1 MKDSYKK
8 LLRTEIKGIPHE
20 YQWAAFL
27 LPVFLLLVAFASWK
41 VHPLGPTSLLTC
53 DLFHQYAP
61 ILAEIRSK
69 ILSGESLFYTWNMGA
84 GTNFWPVL
92 SYNGASPL
100 NLILLLFPQA
110 YLSDGITL
118 LILIR
123 TGLSG
128 LFFSL
133 LIYRKDGHEG
143 PSVLA
148 LSTAYALCGYVL
160 AYFWALMWMDAVVLL
175 PLVVLGLWKIFIGEK
190 PRLYVAAL
198 FLLIFSNFY
207 FGFFVSIFLLLF
219 APVLYMEARQKSVF
233 AIRSL
238 PAMLRF
244 AGYSILSAGMTAVLL
259 LPTVLALKTTAA
271 AADTLSL
278 TPDLS
283 FTFFDF
289 LSRFLLHA
297 DPVIRE
303 GLPNVYCSVVILLL
317 IILYALCRTI
327 PFSLRVASMG
337 LAFILYISMDSQVL
351 NFFWHGMHYTNQI
364 PYRQAFLMCFLLL
377 YMASQTMQHMDGLT
391 RNKVFYA
398 GAAVLVYLVLLD
410 RSQSAEIQKNYWL
423 IYGSAAFVIVY
434 TAVLSGFFA
443 SEKGRRWAQKAFL
456 YAVILEL
463 FFASEFALANL
474 EKMEHLTYAPA
485 YGQFQ
490 EEIHSDLAAAD
501 GGSFSR
507 AILLPALT
515 GNDGALYH
523 VKTTTVF
530 ASTTPE
536 KYVQFM
542 GSLGFANNRKYEVN
556 AEGLTEVS
564 ARLLGIRHTVQF
576 TGGQSVQESTMTG
589 TSAYSAAVLG
599 TASTDASAKSDVMYS
614 GYTITTDD
622 KVLPLGFFVPSEGIL
637 TELNL
642 GLSPFEQTNALMES
656 MGVQPAYQKST
667 LKLIS
672 SSNII
677 QTQDADYYLIQTSGQ
692 TSSISLTTDSN
703 FLGKEVLLYPGTRQK
718 LTVRV
723 TRMNRSTG
731 ANSVTVLTS
740 LPGQIINC
748 GKSPESVDETITIQL
763 VISSAETET
772 FPIYCYSIDTE
783 ALDAATQ
790 TLSSQPLTVT
800 SFDTTHIA
808 GSVDFAKDG
817 SLFTSI
823 PYDAGWTVKIDG
835 TAVKTQAAYGALLSV
850 PVSGGFHEITFSYQ
864 PPGFIPGLLISLIL
878 TADFVLLS
886 IANPFAFIF
895 SRRKGRKES
904 SRTEEK
910 EE

>member
-27 LPVFLLLVAFASWK
+27 LPVFLLIVAFASWK
-41 VHPLGPTSLLTC
+41 VHPLGETSLLTC

-69 ILSGESLFYTWNMGA
+69 ILSGDSLFYTWNMGS
-84 GTNFWPVL
+84 GTNFWPIL

-100 NLILLLFPQA
+100 NIILLLFPQA

-133 LIYRKDGHEG
+133 LIYKKDGREG
-143 PSVLA
+143 AAMLA

-175 PLVVLGLWKIFIGEK
+175 PLVVLGLWKIFTGEK

-207 FGFFVSIFLLLF
+207 FGFFACLFLLLF

-238 PAMLRF
+238 PAVLRF

-259 LPTVLALKTTAA
+259 LPTVIALKTTAA
-271 AADTLSL
+271 ATDSLSL

-303 GLPNVYCSVVILLL
+303 GLPNVYCSVAILLL
-317 IILYALCRTI
+317 IILYAICRTI
-327 PFSLRVASMG
+327 PFSLRAASLG
-337 LAFILYISMDSQVL
+337 LAFLLYISMDSQVL

-377 YMASQTMQHMDGLT
+377 YMANQVMQHMDGLS
-391 RNKVFYA
+391 RNKVCYA
-398 GAAVLVYLVLLD
+398 GAAVLIYLVLLD
-410 RSQSAEIQKNYWL
+410 RSQSVEIQKNYWL
-423 IYGSAAFVIVY
+423 IYGSAAFVIAY
-434 TAVLSGFFA
+434 TVIFSGFFT
-443 SEKGRRWAQKAFL
+443 SEKGSKWAQKAFL
-456 YAVILEL
+456 YAIILEL
-463 FFASEFALANL
+463 FFASEFAVANL
-474 EKMEHLTYAPA
+474 EKTEHLSYAPA

-490 EEIHSDLAAAD
+490 KEIAKDLAAAD
-501 GGSFSR
+501 GGQFAR

-523 VKTTTVF
+523 VKTTSIF
-530 ASTTPE
+530 ASTTSE

-542 GSLGFANNRKYEVN
+542 GSLGFANNQKYEVN

-564 ARLLGIRHTVQF
+564 ARLLGIRYTVQF
-576 TGGQSVQESTMTG
+576 TGGQSVQKNITTG
-589 TSAYSAAVLG
+589 TSALTAAVLG
-599 TASTDASAKSDVMYS
+599 AASTGASTKSDVIYS
-614 GYTITTDD
+614 GYTITADD
-622 KVLPLGFFVPSEGIL
+622 KVLPLGFFVPSAGIL
-637 TELNL
+637 NELNL

-656 MGVQPAYQKST
+656 MGVPPVYEKST
-667 LKLIS
+667 LTLIS
-672 SSNII
+672 SSNIV
-677 QTQDADYYLIQTSGQ
+677 QTEDADNYLIQTSGQ
-692 TSSISLTTDSN
+692 TSSISLTTDIISSE
-703 FLGKEVLLYPGTRQK
+703 KDVLLYPGTWQE

-731 ANSVTVLTS
+731 ANTVTVLKS
-740 LPGQIINC
+740 LPGQIIDC
-748 GKSPESVDETITIQL
+748 GKSPVSGDETMTIQL
-763 VISSAETET
+763 VISAADSET
-772 FPIYCYSIDTE
+772 FPIYCYSIDSA

-800 SFDTTHIA
+800 SFDSTHIA
-808 GSVDFAKDG
+808 GTVNFAEDG
-817 SLFTSI
+817 NLFTSI
-823 PYDAGWTVKIDG
+823 PYDAGWAVKIDG
-835 TAVKTQAAYGALLSV
+835 AAVTTQAAYGALLSV
-850 PVSGGFHEITFSYQ
+850 PVTKGFHEITFSYQ
-864 PPGFIPGLLISLIL
+864 PPGFIPGLLISLVLI
-878 TADFVLLS
+878 ADFILLS
-886 IANPFAFIF
+886 IGNPFSLIL

-904 SRTEEK
+904 ARTEEK

>member
-1 MKDSYKK
+1 MKDSLRK

-61 ILAEIRSK
+61 ILSEIRSK
-69 ILSGESLFYTWNMGA
+69 ILSGDSLFYTWNMGS

-133 LIYRKDGHEG
+133 LIYKKDGYKG
-143 PSVLA
+143 ASTLA

-175 PLVVLGLWKIFIGEK
+175 PLIVLGLWKIFIGEK

-207 FGFFVSIFLLLF
+207 FGFFVCIFLLLF
-219 APVLYMEARQKSVF
+219 APVLYIEARQKSIF

-238 PAMLRF
+238 PAVLRF

-271 AADTLSL
+271 AADSLSL
-278 TPDLS
+278 TPDMS
-283 FTFFDF
+283 FAFFDF

-303 GLPNVYCSVVILLL
+303 GLPNVYSSVVILLL
-317 IILYALCRTI
+317 IILYAVCRTI
-327 PFSLRVASMG
+327 PFSLRAVSLG
-337 LAFILYISMDSQVL
+337 LAFILYISMNSQVL

-377 YMASQTMQHMDGLT
+377 YMASQVMQHMDGLT

-398 GAAVLVYLVLLD
+398 GAAVLIYLVLFD
-410 RSQSAEIQKNYWL
+410 RDQSAEIQKNYWL
-423 IYGSAAFVIVY
+423 IYGSAAFVIAY
-434 TAVLSGFFA
+434 TAILSGFFT
-443 SEKGRRWAQKAFL
+443 SEKGKKWAQKALL
-456 YAVILEL
+456 YAMILEL
-463 FFASEFALANL
+463 FFASEFALASL
-474 EKMEHLTYAPA
+474 ENTEHLSYAPA
-485 YGQFQ
+485 YGQFR
-490 EEIHSDLAAAD
+490 EEISSELTAAD
-501 GGSFSR
+501 EGQFAR
-507 AILLPALT
+507 TILLPALT

-523 VKTTTVF
+523 VMTTSVF

-542 GSLGFANNRKYEVN
+542 GSLGFANNQKFEVN

-564 ARLLGIRHTVQF
+564 ARLLGIRNIVQF
-576 TGGQSVQESTMTG
+576 TGGQSVQENAAEGKTPLT
-589 TSAYSAAVLG
+589 AAVLG
-599 TASTDASAKSDVMYS
+599 TSSSGDSANTSVIYS

-622 KVLPLGFFVPSEGIL
+622 QVLPLGFYVPSEGIL

-642 GLSPFEQTNALMES
+642 GLSPFEQTNALFES
-656 MGVQPAYQKST
+656 MGVPPVYEKSALT
-667 LKLIS
+667 LIS
-672 SSNII
+672 SSNIVL
-677 QTQDADYYLIQTSGQ
+677 TQDAENYLIQVSGQ
-692 TSSISLTTDSN
+692 TSSISLTPDNISG
-703 FLGKEVLLYPGTRQK
+703 GKEVFLYPGTRQEM
-718 LTVRV
+718 TVRIS
-723 TRMNRSTG
+723 RMSKSTG
-731 ANSVTVLTS
+731 DNTVTVLKT
-740 LPGQIINC
+740 LPGQIIDC
-748 GKSPESVDETITIQL
+748 GKSPASGEESMTIQL
-763 VISSAETET
+763 VIPAAVSET
-772 FPIYCYSIDTE
+772 FPIYCYTIDTA

-790 TLSSQPLTVT
+790 TLSSQPLEITT
-800 SFDTTHIA
+800 FDTTHIK

-835 TAVKTQAAYGALLSV
+835 EAVKTQAAYGALLSV
-850 PVSGGFHEITFSYQ
+850 PVAKGFHEITFSYQ
-864 PPGFIPGLLISLIL
+864 PPGFIPGLLISLLLI
-878 TADFVLLS
+878 ADFVLLS
-886 IANPFAFIF
+886 IGNPFSLLL
-895 SRRKGRKES
+895 SRRTGRQKS
-904 SRTEEK
+904 ALTDEK